1 MLDLTDHIGKTL
13 YFKSTTDSFVGEVV
27 EYIVS
32 SNTFK
37 VVSGG
42 CTYNMVFLGDNVG
55 YLDTITATHYEA
67 CLTKD
72 VFESECERVRLCQQ
86 ISDMFIF
93 GVTSDEVS
101 LEQARGIAKILNIGG
116 YRDE

>member
-1 MLDLTDHIGKTL
+1 MIDLIEHIGKTL

-27 EYIVS
+27 EYSVN

-37 VVSGG
+37 VVSDG
-42 CTYNMVFLGDNVG
+42 CTHNLVFLGDNLG
-55 YLDTITATHYEA
+55 YLDTITATHYEV

-72 VFESECERVRLCQQ
+72 AFELECERVRLCRQ

-93 GVTSDEVS
+93 GVTSEEVS
-101 LEQARGIAKILNIGG
+101 LEQVRSVANILKI
-116 YRDE
+116 